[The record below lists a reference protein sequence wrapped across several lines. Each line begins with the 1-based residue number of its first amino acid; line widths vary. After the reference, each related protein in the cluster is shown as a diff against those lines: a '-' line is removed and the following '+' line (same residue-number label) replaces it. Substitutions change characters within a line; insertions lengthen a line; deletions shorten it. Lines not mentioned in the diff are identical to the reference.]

1 MTNRQTNILFF
12 ILFQF
17 SFINFNTASNSLNII
32 STIDSFTIDMVT
44 TSVSCYGGND
54 GVISAIPN
62 GGTFPFQYNW
72 SNGHELQTNSNLIAG
87 NYSVT
92 VTDLTGFQ
100 IIASIIL
107 EQPNEFSAEAI
118 PNDGF
123 CGENATMQVSTAGG
137 TPPFNY
143 EWSNGASTILI
154 DNLLA
159 DNYTITVT
167 DAEGCTAISSAAV
180 EVDPTPLLF
189 EAEASAPSC
198 HEGSDG
204 NIDIEITSGNPPYDI
219 SWSNGTTDLDNDNLE
234 AGTYTFFVIDDHDCA
249 NGITVFLEDPEP
261 LELDLESDGLNAY
274 VIADG
279 GTPPYS
285 YEWSNGHDTQL
296 NPNLEPD
303 TYTVTVTDNNGCE
316 ESGWVDVLLPLSNHL
331 ISSIENI
338 DIYPIPVKDYLNI
351 DLTLNTSSSINF
363 AIFDMNGKL
372 LLTEIS
378 EGTNFSKSLD
388 MSNLPEGMYL
398 LLLSNEEGIYSKK
411 VMVQR

>member
-1 MTNRQTNILFF
+1 MTNRKLIYLIF

-17 SFINFNTASNSLNII
+17 SFINFTIASGNNNNSINIA
-32 STIDSFTIDMVT
+32 IDSFGVDLVT
-44 TSVSCYGGND
+44 TSVSCYGGTN
-54 GVISAIPN
+54 GIISAIPN

-72 SNGHELQTNSNLIAG
+72 SDGHTLQTNSDLTAG

-92 VTDLTGFQ
+92 ITDLTGFQ
-100 IIASIIL
+100 VIASTIL

-123 CGENATMQVSTAGG
+123 CGENASMQVSTAGG

-143 EWSNGASTILI
+143 DWSNGETSVII

-159 DNYTITVT
+159 DTYSIIVT
-167 DAEGCTAISSAAV
+167 DSEGCTATSSAAV

-189 EAEASAPSC
+189 DMKPTSPSC

-204 NIDIEITSGNPPYDI
+204 KIEVEITSGNPPYNF
-219 SWSNGTTDLDNDNLE
+219 SWSNGATDLENDNLE

-249 NGITVFLEDPEP
+249 DGITVFLEDPSI

-274 VIADG
+274 VIAEG
-279 GTPPYS
+279 GIPPYT
-285 YEWSNGHDTQL
+285 YEWNNGHDTQL

-316 ESGWVDVLLPLSNHL
+316 ETGWVDIL
-331 ISSIENI
+331 
-338 DIYPIPVKDYLNI
+338 
-351 DLTLNTSSSINF
+351 
-363 AIFDMNGKL
+363 
-372 LLTEIS
+372 
-378 EGTNFSKSLD
+378 
-388 MSNLPEGMYL
+388 
-398 LLLSNEEGIYSKK
+398 
-411 VMVQR
+411 